1 MSQNLLT
8 QDHNSEL
15 KIIEFLIE
23 EELPDGSSYVG
34 HYGINVAKVVSI
46 IREPSITSL
55 PSQADPSVLGT
66 FNLRGNVLPIL
77 DLASWMGKKMIPNP
91 NNKVIVTEFCSVQ
104 SAFLVSNVA
113 NIHQIT
119 WDAIEAPNKYI
130 DIYSNES
137 VTGVLRIGEKVLFI
151 LDMEKVLSSLDSRLD
166 MSTAQVD
173 TSKVDDAEQ
182 FHLLVADDSSSLRH
196 IIKSALEKSGFRV
209 TTAVSGRD
217 AWDYLMSLER
227 EAQANNQKVTV
238 LVHLLI
244 SDLEMPEMD
253 GHALTRKVRATSFTQ
268 DLPVILFSSLITDA
282 VREIGVKAGADRQVS
297 KPDLPGLNKIICE
310 LLDEKLGRH

>member
-1 MSQNLLT
+1 MSQNSLP
-8 QDHNSEL
+8 QDHNNEL
-15 KIIEFLIE
+15 KIIEFIIE
-23 EELPDGSSYVG
+23 EELPDGSTYVG

-46 IREPSITSL
+46 IRQPGITSL

-77 DLASWMGKKMIPNP
+77 DLAAWMGKKMIPNP

-119 WDAIEAPNKYI
+119 WDAIEAPNKYV
-130 DIYSNES
+130 DVYSNES
-137 VTGVLRIGEKVLFI
+137 VTGVLRIGERVLFI

-166 MSTAQVD
+166 MSTAEVD
-173 TSKVDDAEQ
+173 TTKVDDAEQ
-182 FHLLVADDSSSLRH
+182 YHLLVADDSSSLRH

-217 AWDYLMSLER
+217 AWDYLRGLEA
-227 EAQANNQKVTV
+227 EAQSKHQKITD
-238 LVHLLI
+238 LVQLLI
-244 SDLEMPEMD
+244 SDIEMPEMD
-253 GHALTRKVRATSFTQ
+253 GHALTRKVRASSFTQ
-268 DLPVILFSSLITDA
+268 DLPIILFSSLITDA

-310 LLDEKLGRH
+310 LLEEKLPRA